1 MAGSWPLDG
10 MEGELTAQRDSPGFA
25 VSQWQVGRFAGCIA
39 LTGWSEEARGRQG
52 AMGGDNGR
60 HGQRV
65 EWERVCRQVARANKK
80 PSSGGFFVT
89 TA

>member
-1 MAGSWPLDG
+1 MAGTWPLDG
-10 MEGELTAQRDSPGFA
+10 MEGELTAQRDGPGFA

-39 LTGWSEEARGRQG
+39 LTGLPEEAWGKQG
-52 AMGGDNGR
+52 AMSGDNGR

-65 EWERVCRQVARANKK
+65 EWERACRQVARANKK